1 MHTKTLRTKAL
12 REYRKGKSVNEICKD
27 FNISKSCMYSWI
39 KLYSTK
45 KDDANGTEFT
55 YKQLESLQAKFD
67 RLTTE
72 HNILKEAYSLLN
84 PTLEQKLKIAD
95 QIDDKYFLKQMCRV
109 IGVHHTTFYNH
120 RKARG
125 KIKQNVL
132 RDEELKKLVLQIYY
146 ESGRR
151 FGANKIYQKLYSQ
164 GIISSLK
171 KISALMKQ
179 LNLKSK
185 RRKKPAKTAA
195 TNKPTTFYYKN
206 KLKQNFTQS
215 RPNVFWVGDV
225 TEVKIN
231 STRFYICV
239 VMDLFSRRVVGY
251 RVSSQNNSALTVN
264 TFKDAFEFRKKP
276 SGLSFHSDQG
286 TNYTSVE
293 YENLLRALKVEQS
306 LSQAGTPYDNSV
318 IEGFFSNFKQE
329 DLNNCEFEHFDDL
342 VAVVDRYMNYYNS
355 YRPHQHLGYLS
366 PIEYEN
372 EYYKNLDF
380 EPF

>member
-1 MHTKTLRTKAL
+1 MR
-12 REYRKGKSVNEICKD
+12 
-27 FNISKSCMYSWI
+27 
-39 KLYSTK
+39 
-45 KDDANGTEFT
+45 
-55 YKQLESLQAKFD
+55 
-67 RLTTE
+67 
-72 HNILKEAYSLLN
+72 
-84 PTLEQKLKIAD
+84 
-95 QIDDKYFLKQMCRV
+95 
-109 IGVHHTTFYNH
+109 
-120 RKARG
+120 
-125 KIKQNVL
+125 
-132 RDEELKKLVLQIYY
+132 
-146 ESGRR
+146 
-151 FGANKIYQKLYSQ
+151 
-164 GIISSLK
+164 
-171 KISALMKQ
+171 Q

-185 RRKKPAKTAA
+185 RRKHPTKTAA

-215 RPNVFWVGDV
+215 RPNVFLVGDV

-239 VMDLFSRRVVGY
+239 VMVLFSRRVVGY
-251 RVSSQNNSALTVN
+251 RVSSQNDSALTVN

-293 YENLLRALKVEQS
+293 YEDLLRALKVEQS

-329 DLNNCEFEHFDDL
+329 DLNNCEFEHFDEL

-372 EYYKNLDF
+372 EYYKNLHF